1 MTHDEWPALVYGDW
15 KDTLATLHMW
25 TQIVGKVAVHYAP
38 PENHSW
44 HLAMQVTPRGLATK
58 TMYWE
63 RRPFSFEFDFR
74 SHQLVLHSGDERSA
88 TIDLEP
94 MAVADFYDLFM
105 RMCSDAGYPV
115 RIRPIPDELPDPIP
129 FEQDRQ
135 HASYDAPAVERFHT
149 VLSQVD
155 RVFRDFRAGFVGK
168 SSPSHFFWGAMD
180 LAVTRFNGQPAP
192 ARDPK
197 EPRFMR
203 EAYSHAVISHGFW
216 PGNEQQHPDAAFY
229 AYAVPEPPGYKD
241 AIVQPAAASYVPL
254 GEFLLPYAAVRDAE
268 DPDRAILDFMSSTY
282 DAAAGLAGWDR
293 ATLEYAG
300 GRP

>member
-1 MTHDEWPALVYGDW
+1 MAHDEWPALVYGEW

-25 TQIVGKVAVHYAP
+25 MQIVGKVAVNYAP

-58 TMYWE
+58 TMYVE

-74 SHQLVLHSGDERSA
+74 SHQLVLNTADDRSA

-94 MAVADFYDLFM
+94 MAVADFYELFM
-105 RMCSDAGYPV
+105 RMCREAGYPV

-129 FEQDRQ
+129 FEQDTQ
-135 HASYDAPAVERFHT
+135 HASYDAAAVERFHG

-155 RVFRDFRAGFVGK
+155 RVFRQFRAGFVGK

-180 LAVTRFNGQPAP
+180 LAVTRFNGAPAP

-203 EAYSHAVISHGFW
+203 EAYSHAVVSHGFW
-216 PGNEQQHPDAAFY
+216 PGNDQQHPDAAFY
-229 AYAVPEPPGYKD
+229 AYAVPEPAGFREATVK
-241 AIVQPAAASYVPL
+241 PAAASYVPL
-254 GEFLLPYAAVRDAE
+254 GEFLIPYAAVRE
-268 DPDRAILDFMSSTY
+268 SGDPDRAILDFMTSTY
-282 DAAAGLAGWDR
+282 VAAADLAGWDR
-293 ATLEYAG
+293 PALEYAG